1 MPHPKCDDP
10 SETLPTTGRGG
21 AAAIADAN
29 ADRPADGVRAESPP
43 PPSSIRAANIVAFYL
58 FDVAE
63 SIDLQAIPSLIGGQ
77 AVAARLSPKSAT
89 PPYVQYEKP
98 PLSFDGDVV
107 GVPEI
112 EQFRTRIR
120 LYDYGVISVALTRP
134 FAGGWSELVNL
145 GQSLIEND
153 DIERRAEDL
162 CRLVMDRLRRS
173 LTSPRAAMLSEDY
186 LVIAVSELDTP
197 LSADQLLA
205 IHGDEIAAILRGER
219 KPLSEQEKSRVLQ
232 ARISYLAD
240 DLVVPTWNAAFVYD
254 TPTGAQAAIEIL
266 EFANSQLLEFRYYDQ
281 LLDDKLGGIY
291 ARVQRPRWVD
301 KWIGSANSR
310 AARQVHALFIE
321 VNELTDH
328 TENAL
333 KFVGDVYAARL
344 FALVA
349 DRLGLDIWKANV
361 EAKLETLDDI
371 FRFAVEQSSMA
382 RGTFLELTIVAILIL
397 ELVLFFLGIMN

>member
-1 MPHPKCDDP
+1 MI
-10 SETLPTTGRGG
+10 T
-21 AAAIADAN
+21 
-29 ADRPADGVRAESPP
+29 DRPASRVTTDAGQPG
-43 PPSSIRAANIVAFYL
+43 SSIRAAQFVAFYL

-63 SIDLQAIPSLIGGQ
+63 SIDLQAIPALIGTQ
-77 AVAARLSPKSAT
+77 TVAARLSPKSAT

-107 GVPEI
+107 GVPGIDE
-112 EQFRTRIR
+112 FRTRIR

-134 FAGGWSELVNL
+134 FTGTWTELVNL

-153 DIERRAEDL
+153 DLERRAEDL
-162 CRLVMDRLRRS
+162 SRLVMDRLRPS
-173 LTSPRAAMLSEDY
+173 FTSPRSTLLSEDY
-186 LVIAVSELDTP
+186 LVVAVSELETP
-197 LSADQLLA
+197 RSADELMAL
-205 IHGDEIAAILRGER
+205 HGDEIAALLRGER

-254 TPTGAQAAIEIL
+254 TPAGAQAAIEIL

-291 ARVQRPRWVD
+291 ARVQRPSWFD
-301 KWIGSANSR
+301 KWLGSANSR

-349 DRLGLDIWKANV
+349 DRLGLDKWKANV
-361 EAKLETLDDI
+361 EAKLKTVDDI
-371 FRFAVEQSSMA
+371 YRFAVEQSSMA

-397 ELVLFFLGIMN
+397 ELILFFLGIME